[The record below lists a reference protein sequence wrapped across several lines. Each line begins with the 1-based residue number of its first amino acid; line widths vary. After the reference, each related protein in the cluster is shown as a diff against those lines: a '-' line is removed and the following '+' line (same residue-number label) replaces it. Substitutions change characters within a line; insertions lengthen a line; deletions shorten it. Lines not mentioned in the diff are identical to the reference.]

1 MGTKP
6 NEAMNQ
12 ADAGM
17 AYKIIYWEDPKSTGV
32 AVLTLNLLYYLF
44 TFGGYSVPQLMVLTA
59 WISLISRF
67 VFVVGVHAMSIF
79 SPQYKKVPDQ
89 LADCMAN
96 SPLSEEDFKP
106 VADMLLS
113 AVNTAKSF
121 WGGVSSCKDKMFTLK
136 VLAVLHVASY
146 VANFFSLCGLSYLAI
161 MGLLTIPRAIRDHQS
176 MIQETTT
183 QLWTQVSEKL
193 TVVLEAVPKASQLKG
208 DAGKKDLKMLLRQ
221 ASGDRLHVR
230 RTKCPIVL

>member
-44 TFGGYSVPQLMVLTA
+44 TFGGYSVPQLIVLTA
-59 WISLISRF
+59 WISLVARLL
-67 VFVVGVHAMSIF
+67 FVVGIHSMSIF

-89 LADCMAN
+89 LADRMAN
-96 SPLSEEDFKP
+96 SPISEEDFKP
-106 VADMLLS
+106 VADMLLG
-113 AVNTAKSF
+113 AVNSAKTF
-121 WGGVSSCKDKMFTLK
+121 WGGVSSCKDKMLVMK

-146 VANFFSLCGLSYLAI
+146 VANFFSLCGLSYLGI
-161 MGLLTIPRAIRDHQS
+161 MGVLTIPRAIRDHQD
-176 MIQETTT
+176 MLMATFEQIRT
-183 QLWTQVSEKL
+183 QASEKL
-193 TVVLEAVPKASQLKG
+193 TVALEAVPKASQLKG
-208 DAGKKDLKMLLRQ
+208 DATKKEQ
-221 ASGDRLHVR
+221 
-230 RTKCPIVL
+230 